1 MIIWLFVLSIL
12 YITMSILPTLPG
24 TLPSHEPVY
33 TTAVLGFLLIASLFI
48 GKAGG
53 RLKLPMITGYIVG
66 GMLFGPWGLKLF
78 TVEDLE
84 RLKFINHIALSF
96 IALSAGAELEWGKLQ
111 DRIMKITGL
120 TIIFVITIFFMV
132 FASFLIFFKAGFG
145 GLADPRHALFAA
157 IFIGIIATVNSP
169 DAAIA
174 VINETGAKGTVSQTV
189 LSVSVLKDVLVIML
203 FALTVSMT
211 LHFYQS
217 EPGTDATAWSIFLA
231 TSKTIIISA
240 AFGGAIAGIVA
251 IFFSEFASKNFI
263 FISALAVLCSE
274 LSAMLGLNEL
284 VLCVTAGFAL
294 RSLLASG
301 NDFVLSLEKGSMPV
315 FVVFFAMAGASIDL
329 HALRT
334 TWENALFY
342 VILRMLL
349 IWATTTGIASL
360 MKEEPL
366 VKKHLW
372 SGFVPQAG
380 VTLGLVMILETN
392 FPSFGYAVSGI
403 IIASIAVNLL
413 VGPVLFKHS
422 LYECGE
428 TEKKV
433 YNGADSDDETLRV

>member
-1 MIIWLFVLSIL
+1 MIVWLFILSVLFV
-12 YITMSILPTLPG
+12 TMSILPSLPG
-24 TLPSHEPVY
+24 ALPAHEPVY
-33 TTAVLGFLLIASLFI
+33 TTAVLGFLLLASLFI
-48 GKAGG
+48 GKASG
-53 RLKLPMITGYIVG
+53 RMKLPMITGYIIG
-66 GMLFGPWGLKLF
+66 GMLFGPWGMKILSI
-78 TVEDLE
+78 EDLD
-84 RLKFINHIALSF
+84 RLQFINHLALSF

-111 DRIMKITGL
+111 NRIMKITGL
-120 TIIFVITIFFMV
+120 TTIFVITVFFTV
-132 FASFLIFFKAGFG
+132 FASFLVFFKAGFG

-217 EPGTDATAWSIFLA
+217 EPGADTTAWSIFLA
-231 TSKTIIISA
+231 TGKTVIMSA
-240 AFGGAIAGIVA
+240 ALGGAIAGIVA
-251 IFFSEFASKNFI
+251 VFFSGFASKNFI
-263 FISALAVLCSE
+263 FISGLAVLCSE

-301 NDFVLSLEKGSMPV
+301 NEFVLSLEKGSMPV

-329 HALRT
+329 YALQT
-334 TWENALFY
+334 TWGIALFY
-342 VILRMLL
+342 VVLRMLL
-349 IWATTTGIASL
+349 IWATTTGVASL
-360 MKEEPL
+360 MKEKPL

-380 VTLGLVMILETN
+380 VTLGLVMILESN
-392 FPSFGYAVSGI
+392 FPSFGYTVSSI
-403 IIASIAVNLL
+403 IIASVAVNLL
-413 VGPVLFKHS
+413 VGPVLFKYS
-422 LYECGE
+422 LQECGE

-433 YNGADSDDETLRV
+433 YNGEGSVETEKQI